1 VGGLKRYLPLPD
13 TSASTTGREDAREPP
28 EGSVCLLRRQGSD
41 ALPPFE
47 RSHRTV
53 TAIRPGWVG
62 SEHGSRHYPRR
73 RAGDFFLPSWASP
86 PYKNLSVTM
95 RCGLEFGVSR
105 TYIKRRNFPLGLSG
119 VTLPRNLIQVELES
133 GLLRKGQAMK
143 RKRFTEEQII
153 GTLGL
158 PEPALCA

>member
-1 VGGLKRYLPLPD
+1 
-13 TSASTTGREDAREPP
+13 
-28 EGSVCLLRRQGSD
+28 
-41 ALPPFE
+41 
-47 RSHRTV
+47 
-53 TAIRPGWVG
+53 
-62 SEHGSRHYPRR
+62 
-73 RAGDFFLPSWASP
+73 
-86 PYKNLSVTM
+86 M